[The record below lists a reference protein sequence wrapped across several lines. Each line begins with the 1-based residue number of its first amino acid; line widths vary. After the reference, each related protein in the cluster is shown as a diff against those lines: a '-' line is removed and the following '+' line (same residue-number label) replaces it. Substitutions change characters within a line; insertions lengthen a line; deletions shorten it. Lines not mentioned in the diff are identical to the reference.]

1 MGGIARGME
10 ELGKS
15 HRTLRAAWHWYRRY
29 AHAVQSQRTWFLL
42 LVDWLLAALASC
54 TTAYACKSAVLDR
67 CKRTLVAVRA
77 ARHACDPGQTRT
89 HRVKARDVVFRL
101 VGGLLFGCFEFSLFL
116 LRNIA
121 LPNAPVRP
129 PRAVWAL
136 RARDDLQQQQSAREQ
151 FHGRYSLIAVAEVVA
166 ALAAPAGAPLTSY
179 LSSSG
184 WGVRCGL
191 AAMSKLTC

>member
-1 MGGIARGME
+1 ME

-42 LVDWLLAALASC
+42 LVDWLFAALASC
-54 TTAYACKSAVLDR
+54 TTAYACKTAVLDR
-67 CKRTLVAVRA
+67 CERTLGCASSK

-89 HRVKARDVVFRL
+89 HRVKAREEVFRL
-101 VGGLLFGCFEFSLFL
+101 VGGLLFGCCEFSLFL
-116 LRNIA
+116 LRNVA

-136 RARDDLQQQQSAREQ
+136 RARDDLQQQSAREQ
-151 FHGRYSLIAVAEVVA
+151 LNGRYSLVAVAEAVA
-166 ALAAPAGAPLTSY
+166 VLAAPAGAPLTSN

-184 WGVRCGL
+184 WGVR
-191 AAMSKLTC
+191 